1 MKKIIFGILII
12 SLFINACS
20 KDGSTNEP
28 TNTANP
34 CKSITSFTVVQQSG
48 SLVFNIVS
56 DSNPLYYE
64 VSYQQASATPVAD
77 YGSKFIING
86 LTATKTITE
95 LAISQSATYVF
106 YIRAICSSES
116 SSDWSAPKALT
127 ISSYCN
133 SPTNLSYGGG
143 YLAWTDNTDDYPM
156 NAQIQYGP
164 TGFTLGTGTT
174 INAGNTENYSG
185 FTFTPNTNYEFF
197 VRTFCDDSQIWSPW
211 SEPVNYQN
219 GNSPCALP
227 SNLSHQIQSLN
238 STYAYV
244 ALQWAYN
251 GNTNFEY
258 TVVFHGAPVSSGT
271 ILPASTSGWPVVSL
285 NRSYTH
291 DFYMRTICSNGARTA
306 WTSPYLISNL

>member
-20 KDGSTNEP
+20 KDSSTNEP

-56 DSNPLYYE
+56 DSSPLYYE

-116 SSDWSAPKALT
+116 SSDWSSPKALT

-143 YLAWTDNTDDYPM
+143 YLVWTDNTDDYPM

-164 TGFTLGTGTT
+164 AGFTLGTGTT
-174 INAGNTENYSG
+174 INAGNTENHSG
-185 FTFTPNTNYEFF
+185 FTFTPNTNYEFY
-197 VRTFCDDSQIWSPW
+197 VRTFCNDSQMWSPW

-219 GNSPCALP
+219 GNSPCNLP
-227 SNLSHQIQSLN
+227 SNLSHQIESLN

-258 TVVFHGAPVSSGT
+258 TVVLHGASANSGT
-271 ILPASTSGWPVVSL
+271 IFTASTSGWPVVNL
-285 NRSYTH
+285 NRSYTY
-291 DFYMRTICSNGARTA
+291 DFYMRTVCSNGARTA